1 MIPALQGLQCGRF
14 LSGGRGRHIT
24 RKISNW
30 ELIVVLN
37 GQLGMFCG
45 NQSFLLRKGD
55 VLLIPPMV
63 KHGGT
68 ENYAKGLS
76 FHWIHFLPKNKES
89 EKMLIHAD
97 RKMRLSDIV
106 RLNTLIQFY
115 QDLKCDPVPDTEKTD
130 AVAGL
135 ILHEVFRKKISAGQA
150 QPNNSLSDELPPL
163 AAKAKHILVTR
174 YLEPLTTSG
183 IAAEL
188 GCSANYLGHV
198 FGRYFGH
205 GIIEEMHEQRISHAC
220 DFLARTSLT
229 ISQILYEVGYNDP
242 AQFRRQFFQRHS
254 MTPGEYRSKVQREIL
269 NVD

>member
-45 NQSFLLRKGD
+45 DQNFLLQKGD

-97 RKMRLSDIV
+97 RKMRLSNIV

-115 QDLKCDPVPDTEKTD
+115 QDLKCDPEPDTEKID
-130 AVAGL
+130 AAAGL
-135 ILHEVFRKKISAGQA
+135 ILHEVFRKKIVGDPPRQGSFL
-150 QPNNSLSDELPPL
+150 PDELPSL
-163 AAKAKHILVTR
+163 AANAKRILVTR
-174 YLEPLTTSG
+174 YQEPLTTFG

-188 GCSANYLGHV
+188 GCSANYLGHLY
-198 FGRYFGH
+198 GKYFGH

-220 DFLARTSLT
+220 DLLARTSLT

-242 AQFRRQFFQRHS
+242 SQFRRQFFLRHS

>member
-1 MIPALQGLQCGRF
+1 MIPSLQGLHCGRF
-14 LSGGRGRHIT
+14 LSGGRSRHIT

-30 ELIVVLN
+30 ELIVVLS

-45 NQSFLLRKGD
+45 EESFLLQKGD

-68 ENYAKGLS
+68 QDYTKGLS
-76 FHWIHFLPKNKES
+76 FHWMHFLPANS
-89 EKMLIHAD
+89 TTEKLLRQAERMMH
-97 RKMRLSDIV
+97 LSDIG

-115 QDLKCDPVPDTEKTD
+115 QDLKCDPEPDTEKTD

-135 ILHEVFRKKISAGQA
+135 ILHEVFRKKVSGDPSEPGTSFAG
-150 QPNNSLSDELPPL
+150 ELPSL
-163 AAKAKHILVTR
+163 VTKAKYILVTR
-174 YLEPLTTSG
+174 YQEPLTTSG

-188 GCSANYLGHV
+188 GCSANYLGHL
-198 FGRYFGH
+198 FGKHFGH
-205 GIIEEMHEQRISHAC
+205 GLIEEMHEQRISHAC
-220 DFLARTSLT
+220 DLLARTSLT
-229 ISQILYEVGYNDP
+229 VSQILYEVGYNDP
-242 AQFRRQFFQRHS
+242 AQFRRQFFVRHS

>member
-1 MIPALQGLQCGRF
+1 
-14 LSGGRGRHIT
+14 
-24 RKISNW
+24 
-30 ELIVVLN
+30 
-37 GQLGMFCG
+37 
-45 NQSFLLRKGD
+45 
-55 VLLIPPMV
+55 
-63 KHGGT
+63 
-68 ENYAKGLS
+68 
-76 FHWIHFLPKNKES
+76 
-89 EKMLIHAD
+89 MLKRAD

-115 QDLKCDPVPDTEKTD
+115 QDLKCDPEPDTEKTD

-135 ILHEVFRKKISAGQA
+135 ILHEVFRKKISDDEA
-150 QPNNSLSDELPPL
+150 QSKNSLSDELPTL
-163 AAKAKHILVTR
+163 AAKAKQILVTR
-174 YLEPLTTSG
+174 YMEPLTTTG

-220 DFLARTSLT
+220 DLLARTSLT

-242 AQFRRQFFQRHS
+242 SQFRRQFFLRHS
-254 MTPGEYRSKVQREIL
+254 MTPGEYRSKIQREIL